1 MKKFLKP
8 DALNPGDVIRIVASS
23 SPFEKEAFL
32 AGVSILRQW
41 GFTCRYDKGI
51 FARDPYLAGSDDRR
65 FKELVSALRDPQA
78 KAILFARGGYGSM
91 RLLSHLDR
99 VKITGKPKIIL
110 GYSDITSLLTY
121 FQNRLG
127 WLTYYGPVVAK
138 DLGKKTEALT
148 LASLHKTLTSLEPL
162 GALWFPG
169 MRFLKAGRSQGK
181 LVGGCLSLL
190 VAGLG
195 TPYEINTD
203 DAILFLE
210 DTHEKPYSI
219 DRMLTHLKLAGK
231 FKKCRGLVFGSLDG
245 PNPDEHYQETIL
257 DALGNFTGPIL
268 YGLPAGHSKPKITV
282 PLGGLVHLDSH
293 KKLLK
298 FSE

>member
-1 MKKFLKP
+1 MKKTLKP
-8 DALNPGDVIRIVASS
+8 DSLNPGDVIRIVASS

-32 AGVSILRQW
+32 AGVAILRQW
-41 GFTCRYDKGI
+41 GFDCRYDKGI
-51 FARDPYLAGSDDRR
+51 FAREPYLAGSDDRR
-65 FKELVSALRDPQA
+65 LKELVRALQDPEA

-91 RLLSHLDR
+91 RLLPDLDR
-99 VKITGKPKIIL
+99 VKILGKPKIIL

-148 LASLHKTLTSLEPL
+148 LASLHKTLTSQESL
-162 GALWFPG
+162 GTIWFPG
-169 MRFLKAGRSQGK
+169 MRFLKTGRAQGK

-203 DAILFLE
+203 GAILFLE
-210 DTHEKPYSI
+210 DINEKPYSI

-231 FKKCRGLVFGSLDG
+231 FKKCRGLVFGSLAG
-245 PNPDEHYQETIL
+245 PNPDEHYRETIL
-257 DALGNFTGPIL
+257 AALGDFQVPIL
-268 YGLPAGHSKPKITV
+268 YGLPVGHAKPKITI
-282 PLGGLVHLDSH
+282 PLGGLVSLDSGRKILEFH
-293 KKLLK
+293 
-298 FSE
+298 S